1 CTRPSAERHVD
12 EWMGLIAEVTTAM
25 TVLAAA
31 RDAAVVRLAAIDE
44 VVTEDGVVGEKVNG
58 LGTVCVDAGAMVS
71 TATGTSA
78 RFGDELVAQAVTRVV
93 RVPGLNEAMLSGDVD
108 DYKARCIAGELIDV
122 PAELA
127 RTVVE
132 ALLPEMDR
140 KSGPALRRRTRAIL
154 FALAPELL
162 KERLRRAR

>member
-1 CTRPSAERHVD
+1 
-12 EWMGLIAEVTTAM
+12 
-25 TVLAAA
+25 
-31 RDAAVVRLAAIDE
+31 
-44 VVTEDGVVGEKVNG
+44 TEDGVVGEKVNG

-162 KERLRRAR
+162 KERLRRARNSVGVRRWEGEPGTDRWGAVFPSERS